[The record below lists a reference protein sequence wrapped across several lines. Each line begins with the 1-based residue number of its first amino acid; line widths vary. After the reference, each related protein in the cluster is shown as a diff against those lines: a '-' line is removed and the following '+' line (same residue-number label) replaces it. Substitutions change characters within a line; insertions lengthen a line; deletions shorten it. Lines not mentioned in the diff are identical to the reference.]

1 MNNIKEKLI
10 LAGIQEIEKN
20 GVRNFSLRQ
29 VAKRCNVSCAAPFK
43 HFKDKEDFINAINKY
58 IYERWYI
65 RQEKIKNKYPDDV
78 ETQLF
83 EMIIEYIRF
92 YVEFPYFIPIVLL
105 NDSLNN
111 GKGGELKHD
120 LSISARRL
128 IRRYCAQTNMDKST
142 EKRKTFIMK
151 SIIYGAALLISN
163 GDLEYNE
170 ENFELIT
177 NEVRNVFKS

>member
-1 MNNIKEKLI
+1 MNNIREKLI
-10 LAGIQEIEKN
+10 LAGIREIEKN

-29 VAKRCNVSCAAPFK
+29 VAKSCNVSCAAPFK
-43 HFKDKEDFINAINKY
+43 HFKDKEDFINSINKY
-58 IYERWYI
+58 INERWYI
-65 RQEKIKNKYPDDV
+65 RQERIKEKYPDDV

-83 EMIIEYIRF
+83 EMIMEYIRF
-92 YVEFPYFIPIVLL
+92 YVEFPHFIPIVLL
-105 NDSLNN
+105 NDPLNN

-120 LSISARRL
+120 ISISARRL
-128 IRRYCAQTNMDKST
+128 IRKYCVQTNMDRST
-142 EKRKTFIMK
+142 EKRKTFIIK
-151 SIIYGAALLISN
+151 SIIYGAALLISS